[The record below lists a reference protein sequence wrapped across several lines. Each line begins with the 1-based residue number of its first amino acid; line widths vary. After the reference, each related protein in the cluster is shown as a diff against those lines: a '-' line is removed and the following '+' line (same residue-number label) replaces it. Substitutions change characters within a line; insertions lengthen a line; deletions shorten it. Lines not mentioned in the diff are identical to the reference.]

1 MKNPPTYE
9 DAKLILKLYDLRR
22 EPRLREARKFIGSMA
37 LIQSRQDMVEL
48 CPPGS
53 DNNAFFRMVAGYWDM
68 ASGMVV
74 TGVLNRELFYRSS
87 NQELLLFWEKV
98 RKAVP
103 DMREAAKNP
112 FAWSQIENVATG
124 YIEFYQEHAPGF
136 YENFAAGI
144 AKMGK

>member
-1 MKNPPTYE
+1 MKNPPSYD

-22 EPRLREARKFIGSMA
+22 EPRLREARKFIATMPA
-37 LIQSRQDMVEL
+37 FQSRQDLVDL

-68 ASGMVV
+68 AAGMVV
-74 TGVLNRELFYRSS
+74 TGVLSRELFYRSS

-98 RKAVP
+98 RHAVP
-103 DMREAAKNP
+103 ELRETAKNP
-112 FAWSQIENVATG
+112 FAWSQIEDVATG
-124 YIEFYQEHAPGF
+124 YIAFYKEHAPDF

-144 AKMGK
+144 AKIGR